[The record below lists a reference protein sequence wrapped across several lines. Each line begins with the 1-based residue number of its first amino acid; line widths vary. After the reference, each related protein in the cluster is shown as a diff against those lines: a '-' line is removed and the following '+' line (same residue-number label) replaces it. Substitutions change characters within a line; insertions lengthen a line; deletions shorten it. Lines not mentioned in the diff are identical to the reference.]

1 MRIVAIINQKG
12 GSGKTTT
19 TVNLAAALGERGK
32 RILVIDLD
40 PQASTSMWLGFP
52 EAGKGLLD
60 VFGDHADLFDLVQAT
75 GILGIDIIP
84 SSTWLNNVE
93 KVLSTVPG
101 AETILQRKLKKLP
114 NGRWDYIIMDCP
126 PSLGLL
132 AVNALASAQEMII
145 PVEAHVMALGGV
157 AQIVTTAEVI
167 RERHNPDLE
176 LTGVVACRVNAR
188 TTHNLEIIEQLRQK
202 FGKLVYKTLIRENIK
217 LAEAPSFMQAIT
229 VYDTR
234 SHGAEDYR
242 ALAQEV
248 IKQERR
254 FS

>member
-1 MRIVAIINQKG
+1 MRIIAVINQKG

-19 TVNLAAALGERGK
+19 AVNLAAALGERGK

-40 PQASTSMWLGFP
+40 PQASTSQWLGFP

-60 VFGDHADLFDLVQAT
+60 VFGDHAELFDIIQAT
-75 GILGIDIIP
+75 GILGIDLVP
-84 SSTWLNNVE
+84 SSTWLNSIE
-93 KVLSTVPG
+93 KVLATVAG
-101 AETILQRKLKKLP
+101 SETILQRKIKKLP
-114 NGRWDYIIMDCP
+114 KGRWDYIIMDCP

-132 AVNALASAQEMII
+132 AVNALAAAQEMLI

-157 AQIVTTAEVI
+157 AQIITTAEII

-176 LTGVVACRVNAR
+176 LTGVLACRVNAR
-188 TTHNLEIIEQLRQK
+188 TKHNQEVIDELKRK
-202 FGKLVYKTLIRENIK
+202 FGKLVFKTVIRENIK
-217 LAEAPSFMQAIT
+217 LAEAPSYMQAIT
-229 VYDTR
+229 VYDGR

-242 ALAQEV
+242 DLASEV

-254 FS
+254 IS